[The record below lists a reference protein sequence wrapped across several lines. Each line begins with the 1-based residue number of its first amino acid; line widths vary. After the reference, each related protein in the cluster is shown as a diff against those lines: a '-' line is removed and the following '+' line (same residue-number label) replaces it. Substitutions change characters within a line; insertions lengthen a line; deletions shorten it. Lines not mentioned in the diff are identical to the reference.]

1 MDTKER
7 KAGIQTGPK
16 DQPGARAGPDS
27 GVRHTAL
34 AAKNDLESRKPI
46 SRGPARKKSEGRRPP
61 GPRGSGAD
69 VQDLSASRAVSGASS
84 VAMIVTIDS
93 AMM

>member
-34 AAKNDLESRKPI
+34 AAKNDLENPRPL
-46 SRGPARKKSEGRRPP
+46 SRGGGEKFRGPP
-61 GPRGSGAD
+61 HPLAGAD
-69 VQDLSASRAVSGASS
+69 LQDLSGPRAVSGASS